1 MSLGFIVFLA
11 FVAVTAGIVGVAM
24 MLSGRTQVKREQAIK
39 SRLQEVSAGGAIT
52 AEAAGPADTTLLR
65 KDTAGPLPNIDR
77 AATEALKGSGVERWL
92 QQSGTAMTISAVIL
106 TTLMFGVLASISVFM
121 FTHLWW
127 AAMVAFAAGLGI
139 QPMILKHKRT
149 VRIYKFEEHFPEAL
163 DLLSRAVRAGHAFSA
178 GMKMVADE
186 LDDPVGP
193 EFRKAFDEQNYGLP
207 LKESLNAL
215 AERIPL
221 LDVKFFATAVLI
233 QRETGGNLAE
243 ILDNLANVV
252 RERFKIRR
260 QVRVHTAHGR
270 FTGYVLMAL
279 PAFLAIALMFINP
292 EHMNLLFE
300 EQIGKMMIVA
310 CIVMQAIGFIWIKQ
324 IVKIEV

>member
-1 MSLGFIVFLA
+1 MSVGILVFLV
-11 FVAVTAGIVGVAM
+11 FVAVTTGVVGVSM
-24 MLSGRTQVKREQAIK
+24 LLSGRTQIKREKAIQN
-39 SRLQEVSAGGAIT
+39 RLQEVSGAAPMT
-52 AEAAGPADTTLLR
+52 TEDGVVADTTLVR
-65 KDTAGPLPNIDR
+65 KESAGPLPNIDR
-77 AATEALKGSGVERWL
+77 VATEALKGSGVERWL
-92 QQSGTAMTISAVIL
+92 QQSGTAMTISAVVL
-106 TTLMFGVLASISVFM
+106 MTLLFGVLAAIATFS

-127 AAMVAFAAGLGI
+127 TAMLAFVAGLGI
-139 QPMILKHKRT
+139 QPMILKRKRT
-149 VRIYKFEEHFPEAL
+149 VRINKFEEHFPEAL

-186 LDDPVGP
+186 LEDPVGP

-279 PAFLAIALMFINP
+279 PAFLAVALMFINP

-300 EQIGKMMIVA
+300 EKLGQMMIVA